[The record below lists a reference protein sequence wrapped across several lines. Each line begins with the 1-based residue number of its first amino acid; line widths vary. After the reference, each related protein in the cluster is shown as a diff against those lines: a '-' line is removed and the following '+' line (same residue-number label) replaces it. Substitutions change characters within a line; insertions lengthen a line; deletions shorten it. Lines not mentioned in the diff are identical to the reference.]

1 VISALSGIPVRQDVA
16 MTGSLDVRG
25 RVLPVG
31 GVTGKIEAAIDTG
44 IKKALIPTANAE
56 DVYLSKEKRDKIEII
71 KVNDIYGVLEHALAE
86 GNKKKELLRK
96 IKAQSG

>member
-1 VISALSGIPVRQDVA
+1 

-44 IKKALIPTANAE
+44 IKKALIPKANAE
-56 DVYLSKEKRDKIEII
+56 DVYLSKERASKIEII
-71 KVNDIYGVLEHALAE
+71 RVSDIYEVLEHALADCRA
-86 GNKKKELLRK
+86 KKELLRK